1 MILEAIVCV
10 GGLILFTL
18 VVEYL
23 TRDKSNQGGIV
34 QYSRGH
40 VPHPIVPEPNNLLEE
55 SE

>member
-1 MILEAIVCV
+1 MIFEAIVCV
-10 GGLILFTL
+10 GGLIFFTL

-23 TRDKSNQGGIV
+23 TREKPKEAIV

-40 VPHPIVPEPNNLLEE
+40 VPHPIVPEPNNLLED